1 MLILL
6 SRIINLELSDLEVTV
21 GLLTAGLICF
31 AGGECSFCPSKAS
44 SNFSNKPYSIFSI
57 SVNMDCGEPKT
68 RCSVW
73 G

>member
-44 SNFSNKPYSIFSI
+44 SKF
-57 SVNMDCGEPKT
+57 
-68 RCSVW
+68 
-73 G
+73 